1 MSSVGTNV
9 SMAGLAPSLSV
20 ATVLSFGWLICAIVT
35 FVMIVITLYQL
46 FTPFAAD
53 RP

>member
-9 SMAGLAPSLSV
+9 SVAGLAPSLSV
-20 ATVLSFGWLICAIVT
+20 TTALSVGWLACAIVT
-35 FVMIVITLYQL
+35 MVMVAITVYQL
-46 FTPFAAD
+46 FTPFVPD